1 MIVTLR
7 TYDRPV
13 QLRPHLGAT
22 IELQVITIPAEQ
34 ACFNRPALHPVCA
47 RACGQSRVSKYLV
60 AGDGHAC
67 SHYAVHR
74 KMPTNAFL
82 LLRHIFAKLLELF
95 IAITTGAAR

>member
-1 MIVTLR
+1 
-7 TYDRPV
+7 
-13 QLRPHLGAT
+13 
-22 IELQVITIPAEQ
+22 
-34 ACFNRPALHPVCA
+34 
-47 RACGQSRVSKYLV
+47 VSKYLV